1 MFARVTAML
10 DGSCEPGSWLKDYRV
25 LFAASQLTMRYL
37 LDIRMRLRS
46 MRLFQYQGTGSDSTT
61 LSAIAGQVLLS
72 LGKQQR
78 SARTT
83 YKLLTDTAIERRVTR
98 FRAM

>member
-1 MFARVTAML
+1 MFARAMAML

-25 LFAASQLTMRYL
+25 PFAASLSTTRYL
-37 LDIRMRLRS
+37 LDIQMRLKL
-46 MRLFQYQGTGSDSTT
+46 MKLYLYQGTGSDFTT
-61 LSAIAGQVLLS
+61 LNAIAGLVLLS

-83 YKLLTDTAIERRVTR
+83 YKLLTDTAIVRRVTR